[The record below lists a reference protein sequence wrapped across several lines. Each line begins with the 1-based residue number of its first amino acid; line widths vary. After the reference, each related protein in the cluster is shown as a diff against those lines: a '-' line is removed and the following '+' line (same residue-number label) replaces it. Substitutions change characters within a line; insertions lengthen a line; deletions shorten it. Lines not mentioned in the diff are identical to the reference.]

1 MTAPFGRRPGWAHG
15 IGSRIAIAAVITASV
30 AVAIVALG
38 VVIVGGNLFTQLML
52 EHGQSV
58 ETAHVM
64 FDGSITAVVVLAVAT
79 SAIAAIV
86 LAVFLSRR
94 LVQPILEIGAAARR
108 LASGDYAVR
117 VPPQGPD
124 EVASLADSFNQM
136 AVSLEEQ
143 EGLRRGFITNAA
155 HELRT
160 PLTNLKGY
168 LEGLR
173 DGIIPADKAT
183 FESLGEE
190 AERLVRLAASLD
202 ALAEGDSAQGPPR
215 LVELD
220 VAAAI
225 RSAVEL
231 AGPSLGR
238 ASLSLHLD
246 LPDQLDARADPDAL
260 AQVLANLLQNAAR
273 YTSPGERVAISA
285 ERRSEDVLV
294 TVSNTGVDIPP
305 DDLPHVF
312 ERFYRVDKS
321 RDRALGGAGIGLTIV
336 RQMIES
342 AGGRVGVASG
352 GGQTRFWFSLPALS
366 AAAK

>member
-1 MTAPFGRRPGWAHG
+1 MTAPIGRRRGWAHG
-15 IGSRIAIAAVITASV
+15 IGSQIAIAAVVTASV

-38 VVIVGGNLFTQLML
+38 VVVVGGNVFTQLML

-58 ETAHVM
+58 ETAQAM
-64 FDGSITAVVVLAVAT
+64 FNGSITAVLVLAVAT
-79 SAIAAIV
+79 SVIAALA

-94 LVQPILEIGAAARR
+94 LAQPIREIGAAARR
-108 LASGDYAVR
+108 LAAGDYAVR
-117 VPPQGPD
+117 VPPHGPA
-124 EVASLADSFNQM
+124 EVASLAQSFNQM

-143 EGLRRGFITNAA
+143 ESLRREFITNAA

-173 DGIIPADKAT
+173 DGIIPADNAT
-183 FESLGEE
+183 FESLWEE

-225 RSAVEL
+225 RGAVEL
-231 AGPSLGR
+231 AGPSLER
-238 ASLSLHLD
+238 ASLTLHLD
-246 LPDQLDARADPDAL
+246 LPDRLDARADPDAL
-260 AQVLANLLQNAAR
+260 AQILGNLLQNGAR
-273 YTSPGERVAISA
+273 YTPRGGRVAVRA
-285 ERRSEDVLV
+285 ERRSDEILV

-321 RDRALGGAGIGLTIV
+321 RDRAHGGAGIGLAIV
-336 RQMIES
+336 QQMVEA
-342 AGGRVGVASG
+342 AGGRVGVESG
-352 GGQTRFWFSLPALS
+352 GGQTRFWFSLPA
-366 AAAK
+366 

>member
-1 MTAPFGRRPGWAHG
+1 MTTSIGRRRGWAHG

-38 VVIVGGNLFTQLML
+38 VVVVGGNVFTQLML

-58 ETAHVM
+58 ETAHLM
-64 FDGSITAVVVLAVAT
+64 FDGSITAVLVLAVAT
-79 SAIAAIV
+79 SLIAALA
-86 LAVFLSRR
+86 LAVFLSRPLAR
-94 LVQPILEIGAAARR
+94 PIREIGAAARR

-124 EVASLADSFNQM
+124 EVASLAESFNQM

-143 EGLRRGFITNAA
+143 ESLRRGFITNAA

-173 DGIIPADKAT
+173 DGIISADKAT
-183 FESLGEE
+183 FESLWEE

-202 ALAEGDSAQGPPR
+202 ALAEGDAAHGPPR

-225 RSAVEL
+225 RGAVEL
-231 AGPSLGR
+231 AGPSLER

-246 LPDQLDARADPDAL
+246 LPDRLDAQTDPDAL
-260 AQVLANLLQNAAR
+260 AQVLGNLLQNAAR
-273 YTSPGERVAISA
+273 YTPRGGRVAIGA
-285 ERRSEDVLV
+285 ERRSEEILV

-321 RDRALGGAGIGLTIV
+321 RDRAHGGAGIGLAIV
-336 RQMIES
+336 QQMVEA
-342 AGGRVGVASG
+342 AGGRVGVESG
-352 GGQTRFWFSLPALS
+352 GGQTRFWFSLPG
-366 AAAK
+366 